1 MTVADERGRATKGGF
16 MADLDDLFAQIPVA
30 DIANKLG
37 ADEGEVNNTIRALV
51 PAMVGGLQV
60 NAAEGDADRIVS
72 AAEQHAASG
81 LLDNGVTV
89 DDVDAADGD
98 KIVAKIFGGNDSTA
112 VASALSSQGGT
123 NSGLIQQLLPLL
135 APIVLAYI
143 GKQFA
148 NRGGSQDS
156 GQQSNQAQG
165 SGNILGDLL
174 GGILGG
180 AGAGAGGGSNNPL
193 GSILGS
199 VLGGGG
205 SNNATGEILG
215 GLLGGKK

>member
-148 NRGGSQDS
+148 NRGGQDS
-156 GQQSNQAQG
+156 GQQSSQAQG

-205 SNNATGEILG
+205 SNNAIGEILG